1 MYERRLSMHR
11 EPTLKDVQHVVELA
25 RAFLDDALTLLTSYV
40 QSSPSLTRFL
50 KDQGLNPETVLFSF
64 SFPEELPAI
73 FEVAR
78 RYFPE
83 NESYPVNPYALLL
96 AIREAERGRKG
107 FEFGIVAVK
116 DTDLRTQAEWA
127 CATVKKNFER
137 FRGSG
142 EKDFIAFL
150 GKRWAPIGAENDP
163 KGLNKFWVDNVRYF
177 YNLFRKGEER

>member
-1 MYERRLSMHR
+1 VTFKE
-11 EPTLKDVQHVVELA
+11 
-25 RAFLDDALTLLTSYV
+25 FLLDFLRTLLEDLREALRRE
-40 QSSPSLTRFL
+40 SSPLPLRNL
-50 KDQGLNPETVLFSF
+50 ERF
-64 SFPEELPAI
+64 SFPEELPVI
-73 FEVAR
+73 LEIAR

-83 NESYPVNPYALLL
+83 NASYPVNPYALLL

-107 FEFGIVAVK
+107 FEFGIVAAK

-150 GKRWAPIGAENDP
+150 GKRWAPVGAENDP
-163 KGLNKFWVDNVRYF
+163 KGLNRFWVDNVRFF
-177 YNLFRKGEER
+177 YERYNGGVRPWSLCGMLSL